1 MLYSVPYEYIK
12 KKVDVK
18 VTDTTIEIFYNHNR
32 IASHRRLKGRL
43 GQYST
48 VTEHM
53 PEDHQNYLEWNGDR
67 FRKWA
72 ERIGIN
78 TYTVV
83 NAILTSKRVEQQTYR
98 SCMGLLKL
106 AEKYSD
112 ALLEVA
118 CKKALSYTSSPS
130 YKSIKNILVTG
141 SVKPESETTEST
153 TTHKAHGI
161 TRGADYYRR

>member
-1 MLYSVPYEYIK
+1 
-12 KKVDVK
+12 
-18 VTDTTIEIFYNHNR
+18 
-32 IASHRRLKGRL
+32 
-43 GQYST
+43 
-48 VTEHM
+48 
-53 PEDHQNYLEWNGDR
+53 
-67 FRKWA
+67 
-72 ERIGIN
+72 
-78 TYTVV
+78 
-83 NAILTSKRVEQQTYR
+83 
-98 SCMGLLKL
+98 MGLLKL

-141 SVKPESETTEST
+141 SVKLESETTEST

>member
-1 MLYSVPYEYIK
+1 
-12 KKVDVK
+12 
-18 VTDTTIEIFYNHNR
+18 
-32 IASHRRLKGRL
+32 
-43 GQYST
+43 
-48 VTEHM
+48 M
-53 PEDHQNYLEWNGDR
+53 PEDHQKYLEWNGDR

-78 TYTVV
+78 AYTVV
-83 NAILTSKRVEQQTYR
+83 NAILTSTRVEQQTYR

-106 AEKYSD
+106 TDKYSES
-112 ALLEVA
+112 LLEAA

-141 SVKPESETTEST
+141 SVKTEPESSGSK

>member
-1 MLYSVPYEYIK
+1 MPPRLRMATLYAVAQS
-12 KKVDVK
+12 
-18 VTDTTIEIFYNHNR
+18 IEGGGRVINTCNR
-32 IASHRRLKGRL
+32 SEDYVGYSTKFGDMAGDFSPLSRL
-43 GQYST
+43 T
-48 VTEHM
+48 VTEV
-53 PEDHQNYLEWNGDR
+53 
-67 FRKWA
+67 K
-72 ERIGIN
+72 
-78 TYTVV
+78 
-83 NAILTSKRVEQQTYR
+83 AILTSKSVEQQTYR

-112 ALLEVA
+112 ALLEAA

-141 SVKPESETTEST
+141 SVKLESETTESK

>member
-1 MLYSVPYEYIK
+1 MDLFLEDEKPLFSPLPATRFELSDWKTATVQFNYHISVDGMLYSVPYEYIK

-18 VTDTTIEIFYNHNR
+18 VTDTTI
-32 IASHRRLKGRL
+32 
-43 GQYST
+43 
-48 VTEHM
+48 
-53 PEDHQNYLEWNGDR
+53 
-67 FRKWA
+67 

-106 AEKYSD
+106 TDKYSEV
-112 ALLEVA
+112 LLEAA
-118 CKKALSYTSSPS
+118 CKKALSYTASPS

-141 SVKPESETTEST
+141 SVKTELESSGSK

>member
-1 MLYSVPYEYIK
+1 MERDCESELSKLNIEQNACIYHFGASVIHGQRSN
-12 KKVDVK
+12 
-18 VTDTTIEIFYNHNR
+18 IL
-32 IASHRRLKGRL
+32 RL
-43 GQYST
+43 
-48 VTEHM
+48 H
-53 PEDHQNYLEWNGDR
+53 R

-106 AEKYSD
+106 TDKYSEV
-112 ALLEVA
+112 LLEAA
-118 CKKALSYTSSPS
+118 CKKALSYTASPS

-141 SVKPESETTEST
+141 SVKTELESSGSK

>member
-1 MLYSVPYEYIK
+1 
-12 KKVDVK
+12 
-18 VTDTTIEIFYNHNR
+18 
-32 IASHRRLKGRL
+32 
-43 GQYST
+43 
-48 VTEHM
+48 M
-53 PEDHQNYLEWNGDR
+53 PEDHQKYLEWNGDR

-83 NAILTSKRVEQQTYR
+83 NAILTSRGVEQQTYR

-106 AEKYSD
+106 SEKYSEE
-112 ALLEVA
+112 LLEAA
-118 CKKALSYTSSPS
+118 CKKALSYTASPS
-130 YKSIKNILVTG
+130 YKSVKNILATG
-141 SVKPESETTEST
+141 SEKLASEDTDTS

>member
-1 MLYSVPYEYIK
+1 
-12 KKVDVK
+12 
-18 VTDTTIEIFYNHNR
+18 
-32 IASHRRLKGRL
+32 
-43 GQYST
+43 
-48 VTEHM
+48 M
-53 PEDHQNYLEWNGDR
+53 PEDHQKYLEWNDDR

-78 TYTVV
+78 MYTVV

-106 AEKYSD
+106 TDKYSESM
-112 ALLEVA
+112 LEAA
-118 CKKALSYTSSPS
+118 CKKALSYAFSPR

-141 SVKPESETTEST
+141 AAKTEPESSESK

>member
-1 MLYSVPYEYIK
+1 
-12 KKVDVK
+12 
-18 VTDTTIEIFYNHNR
+18 
-32 IASHRRLKGRL
+32 
-43 GQYST
+43 
-48 VTEHM
+48 M
-53 PEDHQNYLEWNGDR
+53 PEDHQKYLEWSGDR

-78 TYTVV
+78 TYTVI

-106 AEKYSD
+106 TEKYSE
-112 ALLEVA
+112 ALLEAA

-141 SVKPESETTEST
+141 SVKTVSIPPDRSHS
-153 TTHKAHGI
+153 I
-161 TRGADYYRR
+161 R